1 MVLDRSAGTA
11 TPDDEQLCALLRG
24 GHGQALAELYDRH
37 AGAAYSLAARMV
49 GPAEAEDVV
58 HDAFM
63 VVVNDAQAFD
73 PARGAFRA
81 WLLRIV
87 HNRCVNALRRR
98 RSAGDDGLA
107 ALRDGAQGLAEEV
120 IASLSASAVRDG
132 LRGLP
137 PDQRQALVLAY
148 YGGLSHSE
156 LSAELA
162 VPLGTV
168 KSRVRRGLLALRDLV
183 GKEALP

>member
-1 MVLDRSAGTA
+1 
-11 TPDDEQLCALLRG
+11 LCARLRDG
-24 GHGQALAELYDRH
+24 DRQSLAELYDRH
-37 AGAAYSLAARMV
+37 AALAYSLAARMV

-73 PARGAFRA
+73 PARGAFRP
-81 WLLRIV
+81 WLLRVV

-98 RSAGDDGLA
+98 RSAGDEGLA
-107 ALRDGAQGLAEEV
+107 ALRDRARGPAEEV
-120 IASLSASAVRDG
+120 IASLSGSAVRDG
-132 LRGLP
+132 LRALP
-137 PDQRQALVLAY
+137 DDQRQALVLAY

-156 LSAELA
+156 LSAKLA

-183 GKEALP
+183 GREARP